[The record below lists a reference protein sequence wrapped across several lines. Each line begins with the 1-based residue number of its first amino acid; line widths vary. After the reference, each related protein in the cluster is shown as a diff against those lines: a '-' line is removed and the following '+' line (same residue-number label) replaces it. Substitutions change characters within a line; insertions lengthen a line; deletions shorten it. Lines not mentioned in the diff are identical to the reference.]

1 MRLVSGLAVVA
12 AALAI
17 SVASGHAGLL
27 VTGDGITGDYTVAD
41 GTSLWSL
48 ISGVQTPVAPGY
60 NAKNKILHNYVVAE
74 SAGGAIS
81 VFSAGELNPS
91 FGGTNTAPTISVS
104 GSNYT
109 LVDPNAGAGA
119 RGVTDLTS
127 LTVIAVPAL
136 ASSAGGVSSSFTL
149 SGLVTNPGTYAYA
162 DLQAFPAA
170 SATVSGSTYDGTSL
184 YGFLDPANA
193 SALSAIVAV
202 GATDGYLA
210 VFSLAELDP
219 ALGGNPNTLL
229 AFAGATFPGAG
240 VARIV
245 TPDDNMHGRWVS
257 NIDSIGVSAVPEAPA
272 WAMLLAG
279 FAGLGLLAG
288 RARRTLRA
296 A

>member
-1 MRLVSGLAVVA
+1 MRSVSRLAVAA

-27 VTGDGITGDYTVAD
+27 VTGDGITGDYAVAD
-41 GTSLWSL
+41 GTTLWSL

-74 SAGGAIS
+74 NAGGAIS

-91 FGGTNTAPTISVS
+91 FGGTNTAPYISAV
-104 GSNYT
+104 GGEYG
-109 LVDPNAGAGA
+109 LVDPNAGAAA

-127 LTVIAVPAL
+127 LTVVAVPAL
-136 ASSAGGVSSSFTL
+136 ASSAGGVSSGFTL
-149 SGLVTNPGTYAYA
+149 SGLVTNPGSYTYAG
-162 DLQAFPAA
+162 LQAFPPA

-219 ALGGNPNTLL
+219 ALGGNPDNLL
-229 AFAGATFPGAG
+229 AYAGATFPGAG

-245 TPDDNMHGRWVS
+245 TPSDNMHGRWVS
-257 NIDSIGVSAVPEAPA
+257 NIDSIGVTAVPEPSA

-279 FAGLGLLAG
+279 FAGLGLMAR
-288 RARRTLRA
+288 RAKRTLRTA
-296 A
+296 